1 MRYLLGDQW
10 ADTFLDYHC
19 GPNDYRIRIQAFANI
34 EQLTGIYFV
43 RPRSA
48 RLLWNYLH
56 EVGFVEVWRKVVS
69 RMQEKYRNEKF
80 VSFGLGVIVQAPS
93 DGVHAVDDVV
103 AFLAPGFPACVE
115 RIVLPEAFITE
126 PSAAPPADQR
136 DGEIQYLAGCEGL
149 EPEGDWWKKIRG
161 WNVYSGYALDERDR
175 SDLAGCLR
183 DLVAKAD
190 WSSARRLSADP
201 PTELR
206 EKTALTT
213 SSGGRE
219 SQGRKK
225 RGVLFG
231 YGHYAK
237 TNILPNIR
245 RHIEVETIHEVDP
258 TQTPQLSEGGPVWDT
273 APIPRDGYDYE
284 VYLIAGYHH
293 THAPLAVSALECDA
307 YAVVEKPLAVDGDQL
322 TDLLAALDASN
333 GGYFGCFHK
342 RYSPLNDFA
351 IRDLRQSVEKP
362 IDYHCI
368 VYEVPLPDL
377 HWYRWPN
384 SKSRLISNGC
394 HWIDHFLYLN
404 GYDEVESL
412 DLDQSPS
419 GTINCSVTLRNG
431 AYFTM
436 ALTDTGSERIG
447 LQEHVELRA
456 GDVTVTMI
464 NNSNYI
470 AENSSRVL
478 RRLHF
483 NKMVTYKLMYK
494 AIAERIARGEQ
505 GDTAQSLRVS
515 TRLILDL
522 EDRLQQFRNLETE
535 MSRLGAEDD

>member
-1 MRYLLGDQW
+1 MPQ
-10 ADTFLDYHC
+10 
-19 GPNDYRIRIQAFANI
+19 
-34 EQLTGIYFV
+34 
-43 RPRSA
+43 
-48 RLLWNYLH
+48 
-56 EVGFVEVWRKVVS
+56 
-69 RMQEKYRNEKF
+69 
-80 VSFGLGVIVQAPS
+80 
-93 DGVHAVDDVV
+93 
-103 AFLAPGFPACVE
+103 
-115 RIVLPEAFITE
+115 
-126 PSAAPPADQR
+126 
-136 DGEIQYLAGCEGL
+136 
-149 EPEGDWWKKIRG
+149 GDWWETLRG
-161 WNVYSGYALDERDR
+161 WNVYSGYTLDERES

-183 DLVAKAD
+183 DLVAKID
-190 WSSARRLSADP
+190 WSSARALSTDP
-201 PTELR
+201 PTEFR
-206 EKTALTT
+206 EKTDFTAPE
-213 SSGGRE
+213 GGRG
-219 SQGRKK
+219 SQGKRK

-258 TQTPQLSEGGPVWDT
+258 TQAPPISDDGPRWDT
-273 APIPRDGYDYE
+273 APVPRDGYDYE

-322 TDLLAALDASN
+322 TELLSALNASN

-351 IRDLRQSVEKP
+351 IRDLRQSVERP

-404 GYDEVESL
+404 GYDEVESIGL
-412 DLDQSPS
+412 GQSPS
-419 GTINCSVTLRNG
+419 GTINCSATLRNG

-456 GDVTVTMI
+456 GDVTVRMI
-464 NNSNYI
+464 NNSSYI